1 MERIAKLS
9 KDPTTSIES
18 KVTRALKKCEKEG
31 YITRIQRLRLQ
42 PQCSTPPQLYGL
54 PKIHKKDTPL
64 RPIVSATGSPTYN
77 LAKLLA
83 KILTPLTGKT
93 ESYVKNSS
101 AFAKRIRGTTLA
113 ENDIMV
119 SFDVVS
125 LFTRVPLTEAIEVI
139 SHRLLQDETLEE
151 RSGLPP
157 QEICHLTLTNLC
169 LRSTYFQFGELFFEQ
184 LEGAAMGSPLSPVV
198 ANLFMEHLEE
208 RSLNT
213 TALRPKMWIRYVD
226 DTFVIWPH
234 GNAELK
240 EFHRHLN
247 HQNTSIQ
254 FTIEEEKIPFLDVL
268 VRRQGNKL
276 QTSVYRKSTHT
287 DRYIQFSSHHHP
299 RILRGVIQCLRDRAL
314 NVCDG
319 KSKPTELKHL

>member
-1 MERIAKLS
+1 
-9 KDPTTSIES
+9 
-18 KVTRALKKCEKEG
+18 
-31 YITRIQRLRLQ
+31 
-42 PQCSTPPQLYGL
+42 
-54 PKIHKKDTPL
+54 
-64 RPIVSATGSPTYN
+64 
-77 LAKLLA
+77 
-83 KILTPLTGKT
+83 
-93 ESYVKNSS
+93 
-101 AFAKRIRGTTLA
+101 
-113 ENDIMV
+113 MV

-157 QEICHLTLTNLC
+157 QEICHLTNLC

-208 RSLNT
+208 NT

-254 FTIEEEKIPFLDVL
+254 FTIEEEKEEKIPFLDVL

-276 QTSVYRKSTHT
+276 QTSVYRKPTHT

-319 KSKPTELKHL
+319 KSKPTELKHLKRVFMANGYPKRLTEHTLRHHTTRNQPTQQDTTSESNKKLLFLPYIRGVSEKIERICFHLGVKVISKSQDTLRQSLMKVKATRPEEKQRGVVYEVPCRDCNSVYVGETGRSLEKRT